1 MSKVLLVIDPQK
13 DFMTSPDFSGSLSVN
28 GAYEDMLRLSHYIMI
43 DNPTSIV
50 VTLDTHDKFD
60 IAHNS
65 WWINE
70 RGHHPD
76 PFTLITVEDVENKI
90 WMPVDTTKQEYALF
104 YVKELKKNN
113 KYNLLIWPDHC
124 ILGSKGHQLN
134 DELNKALQFWE
145 ETNNRKV
152 IYINKGTNPN
162 TEHYSGLKA
171 EVVLE
176 DAEETHLNIKLI
188 NELNKFSSIEIAGE
202 ALSHCVGN
210 TALDLIE
217 NLPIES
223 RNKVYM
229 LTDCMS
235 SVTGFEK
242 NGEEILNTIRD
253 LGGNLK
259 TTKKPKLTI

>member
-1 MSKVLLVIDPQK
+1 MEKVLLIIDPQK

-28 GAYEDMLRLSHYIMI
+28 GAYEDMLKLSSYILSE
-43 DNPTSIV
+43 NPDSIIL
-50 VTLDTHDKFD
+50 TLDTHDRFD
-60 IAHNS
+60 IAHHS
-65 WWINE
+65 WWIDSSGN
-70 RGHHPD
+70 HPS
-76 PFTLITVEDVENKI
+76 PFTLITVEDVENKV
-90 WMPVDTTKQEYALF
+90 WKPVDNSKADYALF

-124 ILGSKGHQLN
+124 ILGTEGHKVN
-134 DELNKALQFWE
+134 DELNDTLKSWE
-145 ETNNRKV
+145 EKNNKEV

-176 DAEETHLNIKLI
+176 EAEETHLNMKLI
-188 NELNKFSSIEIAGE
+188 NKLNEFSYIEIAGE

-217 NLPIES
+217 NLSPEN
-223 RNKVYM
+223 RVKVSM

-235 SVTGFEK
+235 SVSGFEK
-242 NGEEILNTIRD
+242 NGEEILSKIVE

-259 TTKKPKLTI
+259 QTKKPKLTI